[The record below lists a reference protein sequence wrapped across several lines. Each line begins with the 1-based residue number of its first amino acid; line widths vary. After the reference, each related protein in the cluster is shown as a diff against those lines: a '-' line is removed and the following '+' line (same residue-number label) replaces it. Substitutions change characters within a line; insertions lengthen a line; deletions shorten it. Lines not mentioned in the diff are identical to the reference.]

1 MSPDEDA
8 LLNGIAADPAADLPR
23 LVYADWL
30 EEHGQDLRAEFI
42 RIQCEIA
49 KLEVGPRDVIDR
61 NVHLWRRQ
69 QELLDGHMDKLL
81 EGVPFIPRARQLP
94 GIKFYRGFLDELELT
109 VSEFN
114 AQGKHI
120 LAGHVQPSSI
130 SLKTATDFD
139 DLFQNDGDTAQL
151 LFTSLTFGGGGF
163 VHVSPDFNL
172 PRPEDKRNYDSIW
185 KRLKAFSSYNESID
199 LWSVV
204 SELRDK
210 MPFVSVVN
218 LNGYQ
223 LSDSDVIDLLNAG
236 ILQRLSHISLIEN
249 AIGDQAAIELADR
262 LGNSPHLKELDLRRN
277 GITTVGQA
285 ALLARLGSKVI
296 LF

>member
-42 RIQCEIA
+42 RVQCEIA

-69 QELLDGHMDKLL
+69 QQLLDGYLDAILDGLPLAGKS
-81 EGVPFIPRARQLP
+81 PRKSAR
-94 GIKFYRGFLDELELT
+94 FRRGFLDETTLLLDDYRQQADALASIRPMPSEVTMQTEDDFVESRDSASVAAHSLVTSMLFFGRGNPGGIVHFDQGTVWPRLKSLSSSGHAVVFAELL
-109 VSEFN
+109 V
-114 AQGKHI
+114 
-120 LAGHVQPSSI
+120 
-130 SLKTATDFD
+130 
-139 DLFQNDGDTAQL
+139 L
-151 LFTSLTFGGGGF
+151 LTRCVPALTSL
-163 VHVSPDFNL
+163 NL
-172 PRPEDKRNYDSIW
+172 ADNQ
-185 KRLKAFSSYNESID
+185 
-199 LWSVV
+199 
-204 SELRDK
+204 
-210 MPFVSVVN
+210 
-218 LNGYQ
+218 LN
-223 LSDSDVIDLLNAG
+223 DNDVIDLLNAG

-262 LGNSPHLKELDLRRN
+262 LGNSKNLKELDLRRN
-277 GITTVGQA
+277 GITSVGQA
-285 ALLARLGSKVI
+285 ELLARLGSKVI

>member
-30 EEHGQDLRAEFI
+30 EEHGQELRAEFI

-61 NVHLWRRQ
+61 NVNLWRRQ
-69 QELLDGHMDKLL
+69 QELLDGHMGELL
-81 EGVPFIPRARQLP
+81 EGVP
-94 GIKFYRGFLDELELT
+94 YRPA
-109 VSEFN
+109 N
-114 AQGKHI
+114 AQGYSSLLRRGFVDEIEIDSWEFARQRPSLTLLRPVPANVIVTAEGEFYESAQICDEK
-120 LAGHVQPSSI
+120 GHNFV
-130 SLKTATDFD
+130 
-139 DLFQNDGDTAQL
+139 
-151 LFTSLTFGGGGF
+151 TSLRLFGPPERDGGICFDQNMEWLRLRSLFMIG
-163 VHVSPDFNL
+163 H
-172 PRPEDKRNYDSIW
+172 SI
-185 KRLKAFSSYNESID
+185 AFSEIMDAIRWY
-199 LWSVV
+199 
-204 SELRDK
+204 
-210 MPFVSVVN
+210 MPALDTINFADN
-218 LNGYQ
+218 TLTDN
-223 LSDSDVIDLLNAG
+223 DVIDLLNAG
-236 ILQRLSHISLIEN
+236 VLQRLSHISLIEN

-262 LGNSPHLKELDLRRN
+262 LGNSPNLKELDLRRN